1 MKRRSIQLTFRVDN
15 SLSEKVKAIKAE
27 GYGRLTVV
35 LEDAIKNYPLK
46 K

>member
-1 MKRRSIQLTFRVDN
+1 MKRRTVSITIRVDN
-15 SLSEKVKAIKAE
+15 SLAEKVKAIKAE

-35 LEDAIKNYPLK
+35 LEDAIRNYPLK

>member
-1 MKRRSIQLTFRVDN
+1 MKRRSIQLSCRVDN
-15 SLSEKVKAIKAE
+15 SLAEKVKAIKAE
-27 GYGRLTVV
+27 GYGRLSLV